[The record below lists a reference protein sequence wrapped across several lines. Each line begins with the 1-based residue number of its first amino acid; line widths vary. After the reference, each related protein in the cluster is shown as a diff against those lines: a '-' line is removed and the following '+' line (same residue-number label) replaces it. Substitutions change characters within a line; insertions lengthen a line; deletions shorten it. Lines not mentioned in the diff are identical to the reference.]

1 LETDLKYPVH
11 LIIFRLSLMIY
22 RMTRKNK
29 IQLEYLVNCSPKVLF
44 NRLSTP
50 SGLAEWFADDVKV
63 DGKEF
68 TFYWK
73 GSEEVAEL
81 SLFKENKLARFTWK
95 EDGHAYFEFRIS
107 QHELTG
113 DVSLLVTDFGSDDEM
128 AVIESLWN
136 NHIAELK
143 HIIGA

>member
-1 LETDLKYPVH
+1 MKFKVQVTIKKPFSENKP
-11 LIIFRLSLMIY
+11 

-29 IQLEYLVNCSPKVLF
+29 IQLEYIVNCSPKVLF

-50 SGLAEWFADDVKV
+50 SGLAEWFADDVQV

-68 TFYWK
+68 TFIWK

-95 EDGHAYFEFRIS
+95 EDEHSYFEFRIS
-107 QHELTG
+107 QDELTG
-113 DVSLLVTDFGSDDEM
+113 DVSLLVTDFGSEEE
-128 AVIESLWN
+128 AREIESLWN
-136 NHIAELK
+136 NHISVLK
-143 HIIGA
+143 HIIGS